1 MNGENLYGE
10 PHAGQRLTSL
20 PANWPQI
27 NSILR
32 YTAIYWIE
40 KKKEKELGREK
51 LLRP

>member
-32 YTAIYWIE
+32 CTAIYWIE

-51 LLRP
+51 LLQS